1 MGGAPTRARDCNPC
15 GLSAGPLPRTTTE
28 SLCWQLLESYLF
40 SPKNTAGNERSLAMG
55 MGVGQMAFLSPFP
68 EQQDFCIFILS
79 LTEEENKLCVLLF
92 CRVRVSKATAGYKNS
107 EAFWA
112 NPPIGQMERGARV
125 AQGIVQRHPAIGGPS
140 SDLRLLLTLALWGAG
155 TLGFGIGSITHQ
167 KSPWPTLAQTV
178 IRGAHHVLGSLCV
191 QVCAHACAC
200 GNLCVY
206 V

>member
-1 MGGAPTRARDCNPC
+1 MCC
-15 GLSAGPLPRTTTE
+15 
-28 SLCWQLLESYLF
+28 F
-40 SPKNTAGNERSLAMG
+40 
-55 MGVGQMAFLSPFP
+55 
-68 EQQDFCIFILS
+68 
-79 LTEEENKLCVLLF
+79 F

-178 IRGAHHVLGSLCV
+178 IRGAHHVLGSFLIIGCIIIDNPPRLSER
-191 QVCAHACAC
+191 H
-200 GNLCVY
+200 
-206 V
+206 